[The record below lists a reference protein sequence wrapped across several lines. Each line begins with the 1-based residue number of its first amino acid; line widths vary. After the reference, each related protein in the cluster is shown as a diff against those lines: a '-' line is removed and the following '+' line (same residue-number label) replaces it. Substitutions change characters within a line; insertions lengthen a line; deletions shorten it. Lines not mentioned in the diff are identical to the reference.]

1 MPKFTPA
8 TKVTRTAAWGAN
20 VVLHGETLAEAAA
33 HARALAAERHLVFV
47 HPYDDLGV
55 IAGPGHAGAGTAA
68 GRAGSRRA
76 GDPGRR
82 RRPARRLRWSRRR
95 R

>member
-1 MPKFTPA
+1 MRSLGNVGATIVMPKFTPA
-8 TKVTRTAAWGAN
+8 TKVTRTAAWGAH

-55 IAGPGHAGAGTAA
+55 MAA
-68 GRAGSRRA
+68 RA
-76 GDPGRR
+76 
-82 RRPARRLRWSRRR
+82 RWRWNCCRTCR
-95 R
+95 IWMRW